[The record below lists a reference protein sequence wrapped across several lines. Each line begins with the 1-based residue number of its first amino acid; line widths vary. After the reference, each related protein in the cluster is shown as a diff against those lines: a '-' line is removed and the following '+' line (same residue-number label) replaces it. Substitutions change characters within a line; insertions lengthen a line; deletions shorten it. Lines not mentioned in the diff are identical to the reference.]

1 MDPDMDNLSVVRRTY
16 LFQGQ
21 KDHLV
26 PLAILQMAR
35 LAGAGEGRSG
45 DEYPMRGGEDP
56 LYRSNEMLIP
66 YVGPPKSFIQIS
78 ASDVLNSKIKDNFFN
93 GKFILIGPASPEL
106 LDNFQTPTS
115 SVSAMPSV
123 EIQANILNAILNS
136 NRVYSAPRSLIFIV
150 SMSMVGILL
159 LALVRLGPRQNLWLS
174 AGLAVIPLAIC
185 VLGVALRW
193 FWVPPS
199 PYLTTLMII
208 VPYWGWRRLNAAS
221 VYFAREIRALEAES
235 GVDALGARRLPV
247 GGDVVLQQMTLLE
260 DAKRRI
266 SDLRQFV
273 DDMLANFPDPVLVV
287 DRQGRVARVNAAAED
302 LARDLQASVV
312 AGAPVTDLLN
322 LIGDGGGDAS
332 WPPPDNANREGEAP
346 IVRAGS
352 ENRAFELRFTPTRD
366 ASGEASGWIVHL
378 ADVTPLVSA
387 MRQREEALQLLSHD
401 MRSPQAAIIA
411 ILDNPEF
418 KKTPPGLRE
427 RIEGQARRT
436 LELADSFVR
445 LAQAESAQYDFQP
458 IDLTLIVHD
467 ATDAVWPL
475 ASSADVRVVFEPDE
489 AEYVVCADRRL
500 LTRAL
505 INLLDNAVKFS
516 PKGKIV
522 SCRLSK
528 DSLDGVEAVTC
539 EIADSAGGMAQAQ
552 LAELFHRFATSRE
565 DVSGSQGVGLGLA
578 LVHTVVTRH
587 NGRIRCESA
596 EGEGT
601 VFTVT
606 LPIHQD
612 VGAEAPTSAA
622 A

>member
-266 SDLRQFV
+266 SDLREAFQAG
-273 DDMLANFPDPVLVV
+273 DAP
-287 DRQGRVARVNAAAED
+287 RA
-302 LARDLQASVV
+302 LQA
-312 AGAPVTDLLN
+312 AHAIKG
-322 LIGDGGGDAS
+322 
-332 WPPPDNANREGEAP
+332 
-346 IVRAGS
+346 
-352 ENRAFELRFTPTRD
+352 
-366 ASGEASGWIVHL
+366 ASGSFG
-378 ADVTPLVSA
+378 
-387 MRQREEALQLLSHD
+387 
-401 MRSPQAAIIA
+401 
-411 ILDNPEF
+411 
-418 KKTPPGLRE
+418 
-427 RIEGQARRT
+427 AR
-436 LELADSFVR
+436 R
-445 LAQAESAQYDFQP
+445 LAQLCARLEAAAGP
-458 IDLTLIVHD
+458 GRTAGLGTLVAAIEGEFVRVR
-467 ATDAVWPL
+467 AAL
-475 ASSADVRVVFEPDE
+475 SGESSASTAGE
-489 AEYVVCADRRL
+489 
-500 LTRAL
+500 
-505 INLLDNAVKFS
+505 
-516 PKGKIV
+516 
-522 SCRLSK
+522 
-528 DSLDGVEAVTC
+528 
-539 EIADSAGGMAQAQ
+539 AGGA
-552 LAELFHRFATSRE
+552 
-565 DVSGSQGVGLGLA
+565 
-578 LVHTVVTRH
+578 
-587 NGRIRCESA
+587 
-596 EGEGT
+596 
-601 VFTVT
+601 
-606 LPIHQD
+606 
-612 VGAEAPTSAA
+612 
-622 A
+622 